1 MHWLHLACLSHLQRV
16 LVGTDPVLVV
26 ALRRGQN
33 TAWFAETSPR
43 SQTDS
48 LWLFHGS
55 AASGTLLEAHPREQF
70 MMNKPWGDGREVLDI
85 PPSFFVHRLVG
96 IGAKSF
102 VALSHQCLKGFVVN
116 VDHTKKC
123 LGREGRNMVFFPGP
137 LCQHLPPSRLQP
149 GG

>member
-1 MHWLHLACLSHLQRV
+1 
-16 LVGTDPVLVV
+16 
-26 ALRRGQN
+26 
-33 TAWFAETSPR
+33 
-43 SQTDS
+43 
-48 LWLFHGS
+48 
-55 AASGTLLEAHPREQF
+55 

-123 LGREGRNMVFFPGP
+123 LGGEGRNMQERTPWFFS
-137 LCQHLPPSRLQP
+137 LDHCASISHPSDCSQE
-149 GG
+149 GDNV